1 VVGMGRGVVALALG
15 TTGAMVV
22 EEAMAGATM
31 TSRVDIGEQGWEW
44 AAVIGTT
51 RTEAALLAVDHLVLA
66 ATVPALG

>member
-1 VVGMGRGVVALALG
+1 
-15 TTGAMVV
+15 
-22 EEAMAGATM
+22 
-31 TSRVDIGEQGWEW
+31 VDIGEQGWEW